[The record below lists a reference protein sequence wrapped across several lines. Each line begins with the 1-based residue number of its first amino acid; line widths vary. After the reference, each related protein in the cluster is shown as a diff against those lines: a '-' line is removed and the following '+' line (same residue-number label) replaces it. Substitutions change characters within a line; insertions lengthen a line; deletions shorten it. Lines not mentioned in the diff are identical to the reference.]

1 MSKSPSYWFR
11 AGMLS
16 FGERFAQ
23 LLFGFGSLWML
34 LRMWTVEDFGYWVL
48 FLSITTLVEIARVGL
63 LQNAMVKFLSTTDED
78 AGYQQINT
86 AALVLNLLLGLAAA
100 FLVIMLAYPL
110 SILLEANILRDILPI
125 YALTTLFFIP
135 MHQANFSQQANLDF
149 RGIFWGNFTNRGVFF
164 LFIALAFF
172 GLIDVAPMD
181 LAWIQVLT
189 TALGALVS
197 AILARPYL
205 RFYRKLDWSWVIRLF
220 HFGKYVCGTNLGTML
235 FKSID
240 KLMLAALISPAA
252 AAIYE
257 VAIRITNLAEV
268 PTFSMA
274 AVVFPQSAK
283 RHANE
288 DLPAA
293 KIGELYEKS
302 VAGILAF
309 LIPSIIV
316 ILAFPEL
323 IIQIVAGE
331 KYMDAVPLLQLTML
345 YGLFVP
351 FAVQFGTILDSTGHP
366 RVNFIYTT
374 LGALVNVFFNYL
386 FITYFG
392 VVGAAYGTLM
402 TFLVMFVA
410 MQVELNRRF
419 NVKLLQVLANIPFVY
434 RRVWEKF
441 KPSF

>member
-1 MSKSPSYWFR
+1 MGNTRSYWFS
-11 AGMLS
+11 AGLLS

-34 LRMWTVEDFGYWVL
+34 LRMWSVRDFGYWVL
-48 FLSITTLVEIARVGL
+48 FLSISTLVEIARVGL
-63 LQNAMVKFLSTTDED
+63 LQNAMVKFLST
-78 AGYQQINT
+78 AGQEADYRRINT
-86 AALVLNLLLGLAAA
+86 AAFVLNFFLGLVVA
-100 FLVIMLAYPL
+100 LIVISLAYPL
-110 SILLEANILRDILPI
+110 SVVLEADMLKQLLPV
-125 YALTTLFFIP
+125 YGLTTLFYVP

-149 RGIFWGNFTNRGVFF
+149 RGIFWGNFTNRGIFF
-164 LFIALAFF
+164 LFIAIGFF
-172 GLIDVAPMD
+172 GLLELSPLD
-181 LAWIQVLT
+181 LAWVQVLT

-205 RFYRKLDWSWVIRLF
+205 RFHLQVDWQWVVRLF

-240 KLMLAALISPAA
+240 KLMLAAIISPAA

-288 DLPAA
+288 EMSDS

-309 LIPSIIV
+309 LLPAIII
-316 ILAFPEL
+316 ILAMPEW
-323 IIQIVAGE
+323 IILIVAGE
-331 KYMDAVPLLQLTML
+331 KYLAAVPLLQLTML

-366 RVNFIYTT
+366 RINFIYTS
-374 LGALVNVFFNYL
+374 LGALLNVFFNYL
-386 FITYFG
+386 FINYFG
-392 VVGAAYGTLM
+392 IIGAAYGTLM
-402 TFLVMFVA
+402 TLLVMFIA
-410 MQVELNRRF
+410 MQLELNRRF
-419 NVKLLQVLANIPFVY
+419 EVKLSQIVTNIPFVY
-434 RRVWEKF
+434 RKVWEKF
-441 KPSF
+441 GPSF